1 MLWMQRKG
9 QSEVILTPHPLSVL
23 SRSLAPGTAELA
35 VGHTQLSAP
44 AWRGLLCRTRKEG
57 PLLRRVWGVS

>member
-1 MLWMQRKG
+1 MLWVEKKG
-9 QSEVILTPHPLSVL
+9 QSEVTLTPHPLSVL
-23 SRSLAPGTAELA
+23 SRSLAPGTAELT